1 MFKPTSSV
9 TMTSL
14 SRLPALAG
22 YLSVNIRSSMSK
34 LKCAVIGA
42 GYLGKFHA
50 EKYATLKD
58 CELIAVVDVNPETA
72 EQIASK
78 FGAKA
83 YTDYHAILGEVDVV
97 SIVVPTSLHHQVS
110 LDFLRAGAHVLVEKP
125 ITVTVVEA
133 DELIAVAKEKNLI
146 LQVGHLERFN
156 PAIRGLGNL
165 VEKPLFI
172 ESHRLSPFN
181 PRANDVS
188 VVLDLMIHDI
198 DIILSLVD
206 SEVERIDASGT
217 SVLTKG
223 TDIANAR
230 ITFKNGCVANVTASR
245 ISLKMERKMR
255 MFRPCS
261 YVSVDFQ
268 NRILVKHKTGDREM
282 FPGIPE
288 IVTEEIAYES
298 GDALMEEIK
307 HFVNCIKTGEQPL
320 VTGEAGRKALATA
333 IEISKFLTKNPIEA
347 VA

>member
-1 MFKPTSSV
+1 VFKPTSSV

>member
-1 MFKPTSSV
+1 
-9 TMTSL
+9 
-14 SRLPALAG
+14 
-22 YLSVNIRSSMSK
+22 MSK

-50 EKYATLKD
+50 EKYASLKE
-58 CELIAVVDVNPETA
+58 CELVAVVDIDATA
-72 EQIASK
+72 AGLVAEK
-78 FGAKA
+78 FGAA
-83 YTDYHAILGEVDVV
+83 ASTDYRSILGQVDAV
-97 SIVVPTSLHHQVS
+97 SVVVPTTLHHQVS
-110 LDFLRAGAHVLVEKP
+110 LDFLKAGAHVLVEKP
-125 ITVTVVEA
+125 ITVTVEEA

-156 PAIRGLGNL
+156 PAVRGLENL
-165 VEKPLFI
+165 ADKPLFI

-198 DIILSLVD
+198 DIILALVD

-217 SVLTKG
+217 AVLTKG

-261 YVSVDFQ
+261 YISVDFQ
-268 NRILVKHKTGDREM
+268 NRILVKHKTGDKEM

-288 IVTEEIAYES
+288 IVTEETRFES
-298 GDALMEEIK
+298 GDALYEEIK
-307 HFVNCIKTGEQPL
+307 HFVNCIKTGAMPL
-320 VTGEAGRKALATA
+320 VSGLAGRKALATA
-333 IEISKFLTKNPIEA
+333 IEISKFLTH
-347 VA
+347 